1 MAIDFSEYGLF
12 KRSNGTQV
20 TYEDLLADIYENAD
34 DDRKTIQVLVEQ
46 LSELIS
52 SPSDAVVLMEH
63 ITGLLDARVKN
74 SDLLVKVASIVSRMI
89 LKNVTE
95 AGSDDGGFIIS
106 EEEKKQLLDMGEAAH
121 KREIMSVVPREKT
134 E

>member
-46 LSELIS
+46 LSGLIS

>member
-12 KRSNGTQV
+12 KRPNGTQV

-34 DDRKTIQVLVEQ
+34 DDRRTIQVLVEQ
-46 LSELIS
+46 LSGLIS

-89 LKNVTE
+89 LKNVTD

-106 EEEKKQLLDMGEAAH
+106 DEEKKQLLDMGEAAH
-121 KREIMSVVPREKT
+121 KRETMSVISREKN